1 MLQSE
6 AYWGKFRST
15 WRLQGYTNY
24 NEELS
29 SVSLYG
35 YTSDETMKTIELAT
49 DFSYLKELII
59 IYEQI
64 QGCILD

>member
-49 DFSYLKELII
+49 DFSY
-59 IYEQI
+59 
-64 QGCILD
+64 